1 MRGKLLAI
9 VGENPAI
16 TVSQMSDEL
25 GISKR
30 QAERIVA
37 ALKAEG
43 RLIRIGAN
51 RNGHWEV
58 R

>member
-16 TVSQMSDEL
+16 TVSQMGDEL

>member
-9 VGENPAI
+9 VGENPAV
-16 TVSQMSDEL
+16 TVSQMGDEL